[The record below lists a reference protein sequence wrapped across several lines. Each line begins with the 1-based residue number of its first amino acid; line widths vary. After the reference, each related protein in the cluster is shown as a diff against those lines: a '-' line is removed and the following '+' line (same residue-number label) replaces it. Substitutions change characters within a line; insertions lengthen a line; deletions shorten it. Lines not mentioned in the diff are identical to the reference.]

1 MKVKELITKLQDEN
15 QELEVAIEYGLDCYK
30 MLDVYSSYCGKVI
43 IEMGKEFIKIKGE

>member
-15 QELEVAIEYGLDCYK
+15 QEKEVAIEYNLGDYYK

-43 IEMGKEFIKIKGE
+43 IEVGEEFKKGE